1 MNCFGIANAP
11 HYPDDFFACSRWRN
25 EEFKEYNTLNL
36 YYIGCGSNENK
47 TTRFREYHEKCYG
60 VDDAKIRPVL
70 KEYTDAV
77 HLQKANQQY
86 EIYIRIANGITTFQ
100 VNREELFSLPLA
112 KGKGN
117 GYFVLHLAEP
127 YAFYI
132 FQSKQ
137 NRQP

>member
-25 EEFKEYNTLNL
+25 EEFKECNTLNL

-77 HLQKANQQY
+77 HLQKANQ
-86 EIYIRIANGITTFQ
+86 
-100 VNREELFSLPLA
+100 
-112 KGKGN
+112 
-117 GYFVLHLAEP
+117 
-127 YAFYI
+127 
-132 FQSKQ
+132 
-137 NRQP
+137 